1 MRRLRWLL
9 AVPAAILALPPVP
22 PAAGWSPTAFM
33 PWAVAAAAVSYAAF
47 LRRRA
52 RRA

>member
-22 PAAGWSPTAFM
+22 AAAGWSPTVFL
-33 PWAVAAAAVSYAAF
+33 PWAVAAAAVSYA
-47 LRRRA
+47 LRGRA